1 VCHAGFAS
9 RESVAGKLP
18 ATAGWQPALPRI
30 PVTRSVEEIAILSWA
45 LDVRLMTSQTPA
57 ALGYRM
63 PAEWE
68 PHIATWL
75 SWPRR
80 EGISFPD
87 SFDRVTP
94 ALRTMVEALIESEQ
108 VCINVCND
116 AHEAE
121 ARQVLQGSPMER
133 ISFHMI
139 PTNESWC
146 RDHGPIFL
154 TRNVDPKLAIVDWD
168 YNAWGNK
175 YSPFDLDEV
184 VPTRVADILKVPIF
198 YPRMILEGGSIE
210 VNGTG
215 ALLTT
220 ESCLLNPNRNP
231 QLCRGEIEQ
240 RLRDYLEVREIFWL
254 GDGIAGD
261 DTDGHIDDLAR
272 FVSEHTVVTVVEE
285 DRGDENY
292 EALQENL
299 ARLREMKIDN
309 RKIDIISLP
318 MPREIVRE
326 GLRLPASYANFYI
339 ANSCVLVPTFAD
351 PADEPALSILRKVF
365 PDRRVIGIDC
375 RELIW
380 GLGTFH
386 CLTQQQPAI

>member
-1 VCHAGFAS
+1 M
-9 RESVAGKLP
+9 L
-18 ATAGWQPALPRI
+18 
-30 PVTRSVEEIAILSWA
+30 
-45 LDVRLMTSQTPA
+45 SQTPA

-68 PHIATWL
+68 PHAATWL

-80 EGISFPD
+80 EGISFSE
-87 SFDRVTP
+87 SFDRVLP
-94 ALRTMVEALIESEQ
+94 ALRAMVEALIKSEQ
-108 VCINVCND
+108 VCINVCNG

-121 ARQVLQGSPMER
+121 AREVLRGLPMER
-133 ISFHMI
+133 ITFHLV
-139 PTNESWC
+139 PTNEPWC

-154 TRNVDPKLAIVDWD
+154 RRDLEPKLAVVDWD

-175 YSPFDLDEV
+175 YPPFDLDEV
-184 VPTRVADILKVPIF
+184 APTRIAEILDVPVF
-198 YPRMILEGGSIE
+198 YPRMILEGGAID
-210 VNGTG
+210 VNGAG

-231 QLCRGEIEQ
+231 NLRREEIER
-240 RLRDYLEVREIFWL
+240 RLRDFLAVRDILWL

-272 FVSEHTVVTVVEE
+272 FVSQRTVVTVLEE
-285 DRGDENY
+285 DSDDENY
-292 EALQENL
+292 VPLQENL
-299 ARLREMKIDN
+299 ARLREMKIGKN
-309 RKIDIISLP
+309 NLEVVTLP
-318 MPREIVRE
+318 MPKKMVRE

-339 ANSCVLVPTFAD
+339 ANTCVLVPTFVD
-351 PADEPALSILRKVF
+351 PSDEVALSILRECF
-365 PDRRVIGIDC
+365 PNRRVIGIDC

-386 CLTQQQPAI
+386 CLTQQQPAV

>member
-1 VCHAGFAS
+1 
-9 RESVAGKLP
+9 
-18 ATAGWQPALPRI
+18 
-30 PVTRSVEEIAILSWA
+30 
-45 LDVRLMTSQTPA
+45 MTSQTPA

-68 PHIATWL
+68 PHAATWL

-87 SFDRVTP
+87 SFDRVLP
-94 ALRTMVEALIESEQ
+94 ALRAMVEALIQSEK
-108 VCINVCND
+108 VCINVCNS

-121 ARQVLQGSPMER
+121 ARGVLRGLPMER
-133 ISFHMI
+133 ISFHSI
-139 PTNESWC
+139 PTNEPWC

-154 TRNVDPKLAIVDWD
+154 TRDLDPKLAIVDWD

-175 YSPFDLDEV
+175 YPPFDLDEV
-184 VPTRVADILKVPIF
+184 APTRIAEILNVPVF
-198 YPRMILEGGSIE
+198 YPRMILEGGAIDM
-210 VNGTG
+210 NGAG

-231 QLCRGEIEQ
+231 NLSREEIEQ
-240 RLRDYLEVREIFWL
+240 RLRDFLGVREILWL

-272 FVSEHTVVTVVEE
+272 FVSERTVVTVVE
-285 DRGDENY
+285 DDPHDENY
-292 EALQENL
+292 APLQENL
-299 ARLREMKIDN
+299 ARLREMKIDG
-309 RKIDIISLP
+309 RAIDIVTLP
-318 MPREIVRE
+318 MPKKIVRE

-339 ANSCVLVPTFAD
+339 ANTCVLVPTFAD
-351 PADEPALSILRKVF
+351 PHDATVLSILQELLA
-365 PDRRVIGIDC
+365 DRRVIGIDC

-386 CLTQQQPAI
+386 CLTQQQPAV